1 MIKLNE
7 SEKFEVYKKLMYLAL
22 DDPNDVFEICSKTI
36 ISMSLANRHTEERFR
51 EILAFMLDSFK
62 KSPNIDEVMLMVLN
76 EEVNGED

>member
-22 DDPNDVFEICSKTI
+22 DEPNDVFEICSKTI
-36 ISMSLANRHTEERFR
+36 ISMSLGNRHTEENFR

-62 KSPNIDEVMLMVLN
+62 KSPNIDEVMIMVLN

>member
-1 MIKLNE
+1 MNE

-22 DDPNDVFEICSKTI
+22 DDPNDVFDICSKTI

-62 KSPNIDEVMLMVLN
+62 EAPNIEEIICMVLN
-76 EEVNGED
+76 ERVNGED

>member
-1 MIKLNE
+1 MNE

-22 DDPNDVFEICSKTI
+22 DDPNDVVEICSKTI
-36 ISMSLANRHTEERFR
+36 ISMSLANRHTEEGFR

-62 KSPNIDEVMLMVLN
+62 KSPNIDEVMIMVLN

>member
-1 MIKLNE
+1 MNE

-22 DDPNDVFEICSKTI
+22 DDANDVFEICSKTI

-62 KSPNIDEVMLMVLN
+62 QSSNIEEVMTMVLN